1 MPPDAEEL
9 LVRNGGDIVSRLSL
23 DHQRLAESV
32 TALEGLLERLN
43 DPDAVQAFVSHL
55 EFVHEFCELLHFP
68 MEDAF
73 LEVVLEA
80 GLTPSERRVVFV
92 NLAQHQQIYAD
103 AVAVLERAAGQHVA
117 GQEPAGIEGHD
128 DIRVRAEAY
137 VKALRGHLEFETRHL
152 QPLLR
157 RHLPDP
163 ENSRLQSVLR
173 DLLGTLAG
181 KPLERL
187 AALDAASRAIAAV

>member
-1 MPPDAEEL
+1 MSDAEQERDA
-9 LVRNGGDIVSRLSL
+9 RNGIDVVARLSV

-32 TALEGLLERLN
+32 AALEELLGRL
-43 DPDAVQAFVSHL
+43 DAPSSLRAFVSHL

-92 NLAQHQQIYAD
+92 NLAQHQEIYAD
-103 AVAVLERAAGQHVA
+103 AVAVLERVGGNGTAGSAGQLEFRA
-117 GQEPAGIEGHD
+117 
-128 DIRVRAEAY
+128 RAETY
-137 VKALRGHLEFETRHL
+137 VKALRGHLDFESRHL

-163 ENSRLQSVLR
+163 ESTRLQSLLR

-187 AALDAASRAIAAV
+187 AALDAASRAIAAA

>member
-1 MPPDAEEL
+1 MSDAEQERDA
-9 LVRNGGDIVSRLSL
+9 RNGIDVVARLSV

-32 TALEGLLERLN
+32 AALEGLLGRLD
-43 DPDAVQAFVSHL
+43 DPSMLRAFVSHL

-92 NLAQHQQIYAD
+92 NLAQHQEIYAD
-103 AVAVLERAAGQHVA
+103 AVAVLERVDGDRAAGAA
-117 GQEPAGIEGHD
+117 GEVEFRA
-128 DIRVRAEAY
+128 RAETY
-137 VKALRGHLEFETRHL
+137 VKALRGHLDFESRHL

-163 ENSRLQSVLR
+163 ESTRLQSVLR

-187 AALDAASRAIAAV
+187 AALDAASRAIAAA

>member
-1 MPPDAEEL
+1 MSDAEQERDA
-9 LVRNGGDIVSRLSL
+9 RNGIDVVARLSV

-32 TALEGLLERLN
+32 AALEGLLVRL
-43 DPDAVQAFVSHL
+43 DEPSALRAFVSHL

-92 NLAQHQQIYAD
+92 NLAQHQEIYAD
-103 AVAVLERAAGQHVA
+103 AVAVLERVDGDR
-117 GQEPAGIEGHD
+117 PAGPAGE
-128 DIRVRAEAY
+128 VEFRARAQTY
-137 VKALRGHLEFETRHL
+137 VKALRGHLDFESRHL

-163 ENSRLQSVLR
+163 ESTRLQSVLR

-187 AALDAASRAIAAV
+187 AALDAASRAIAAA